1 MTTQTTTRPT
11 QPTTRPTRDR
21 SYYRDMT
28 NKELVETA
36 RCGVNLDWQE
46 LAIVLAERVSD
57 LKHRLD
63 NGHYDAI
70 SDARA
75 WE

>member
-1 MTTQTTTRPT
+1 MTTTRL
-11 QPTTRPTRDR
+11 TRDR
-21 SYYRDMT
+21 SYYRQMT
-28 NKELVETA
+28 NKELVEQAETYMQT
-36 RCGVNLDWQE
+36 NWQE

-57 LKHRLD
+57 LKHKLD
-63 NGHYDAI
+63 NNHYDAM

>member
-1 MTTQTTTRPT
+1 MTTI
-11 QPTTRPTRDR
+11 TRDR
-21 SYYRDMT
+21 SYYRHMT

-46 LAIVLAERVSD
+46 LAIVLAERVDD
-57 LKHRLD
+57 LKRRLD
-63 NGHYDAI
+63 DGHYDAI
-70 SDARA
+70 ADARA

>member
-1 MTTQTTTRPT
+1 MTTTKL
-11 QPTTRPTRDR
+11 TRDR
-21 SYYRDMT
+21 SYYRQMT
-28 NKELVETA
+28 NKELVEQAETYMQT
-36 RCGVNLDWQE
+36 NWQE

-63 NGHYDAI
+63 NNHYDAM

>member
-1 MTTQTTTRPT
+1 MTTTRL
-11 QPTTRPTRDR
+11 TRDR
-21 SYYRDMT
+21 SYYRQMT
-28 NKELVETA
+28 NKELVEQAETYMQT
-36 RCGVNLDWQE
+36 NWQE

-63 NGHYDAI
+63 NNHYDAM

>member
-1 MTTQTTTRPT
+1 MTTI
-11 QPTTRPTRDR
+11 TRDR
-21 SYYRDMT
+21 SYYRHMT

-46 LAIVLAERVSD
+46 LAIVLAERVDD
-57 LKHRLD
+57 LKRRLD
-63 NGHYDAI
+63 DGHYDAI
-70 SDARA
+70 DDARA

>member
-1 MTTQTTTRPT
+1 MTTTKL
-11 QPTTRPTRDR
+11 TRDR
-21 SYYRDMT
+21 SYYRQMT
-28 NKELVETA
+28 NKELVEQAETYMHT
-36 RCGVNLDWQE
+36 NWQE

-63 NGHYDAI
+63 NNHYDAM

>member
-1 MTTQTTTRPT
+1 MTTTRL
-11 QPTTRPTRDR
+11 TRDR
-21 SYYRDMT
+21 SYYRQMT
-28 NKELVETA
+28 NKELVEQAETYMQT
-36 RCGVNLDWQE
+36 NWQE

-57 LKHRLD
+57 LKHKLD
-63 NGHYDAI
+63 NGHYDAM

>member
-1 MTTQTTTRPT
+1 
-11 QPTTRPTRDR
+11 
-21 SYYRDMT
+21 MT
-28 NKELVETA
+28 NKELVEQAETYMQT
-36 RCGVNLDWQE
+36 NWQE

-63 NGHYDAI
+63 NNHYDAM

>member
-1 MTTQTTTRPT
+1 MTTTKL
-11 QPTTRPTRDR
+11 TRDR
-21 SYYRDMT
+21 SYYRQMT
-28 NKELVETA
+28 NKELVEQAETYMQT
-36 RCGVNLDWQE
+36 NWQE

-63 NGHYDAI
+63 NGHYDAM

>member
-1 MTTQTTTRPT
+1 MTTTKL
-11 QPTTRPTRDR
+11 TRDR
-21 SYYRDMT
+21 SYYRQMT
-28 NKELVETA
+28 NKELVEQAETYMQT
-36 RCGVNLDWQE
+36 NWQE

-57 LKHRLD
+57 LKHKLD
-63 NGHYDAI
+63 NNHYDAM

>member
-1 MTTQTTTRPT
+1 MTTTKL
-11 QPTTRPTRDR
+11 TRDR
-21 SYYRDMT
+21 SYYRQMT
-28 NKELVETA
+28 NKELVEQAETYMQT
-36 RCGVNLDWQE
+36 NWQE

-57 LKHRLD
+57 LKHKLD
-63 NGHYDAI
+63 NGHYDAM

>member
-1 MTTQTTTRPT
+1 
-11 QPTTRPTRDR
+11 
-21 SYYRDMT
+21 MT
-28 NKELVETA
+28 NSELVETA

-46 LAIVLAERVSD
+46 LAIVLAERVDD
-57 LKHRLD
+57 LKRRLD
-63 NGHYDAI
+63 DGHYDAM

>member
-1 MTTQTTTRPT
+1 MTTQTA
-11 QPTTRPTRDR
+11 TRPTRDR

-28 NKELVETA
+28 NKELVEETKYTPHYKNA
-36 RCGVNLDWQE
+36 NWQE

>member
-1 MTTQTTTRPT
+1 MTTI
-11 QPTTRPTRDR
+11 TRDR

-36 RCGVNLDWQE
+36 RCGVSPDWQE
-46 LAIVLAERVSD
+46 LAIVLAERVDS
-57 LKHRLD
+57 LKRRLD
-63 NGHYDAI
+63 NNHYDAM

>member
-1 MTTQTTTRPT
+1 MTTI
-11 QPTTRPTRDR
+11 TRDR
-21 SYYRDMT
+21 SYYRHMT

-46 LAIVLAERVSD
+46 LAIVLAERVDD
-57 LKHRLD
+57 LKRRLD
-63 NGHYDAI
+63 DGHYDAI